1 MERQK
6 AFCSWSGGKESA
18 LAFDKALRFGIKIS
32 YLVNMTYEDGKRS
45 CSHGVI
51 SKLIKLQGEAMGIS
65 ILQRKT
71 SWESYEEEF
80 KETIFDLKRKGIQ
93 AGVFG
98 DIDLEEHRDWVERV
112 CKETEIQPI
121 LPLWGMERR
130 KLLLEF
136 IEKGFQAIVVAIHLD
151 FLDPTWLGR
160 KVDEKF
166 LSDLEEVKGIDLCGE
181 HGEYHTFVYDG
192 PIFRRPVRF
201 IIGKQSFNG
210 KYGFLELNH
219 FDFSGSVWGEI

>member
-1 MERQK
+1 
-6 AFCSWSGGKESA
+6 
-18 LAFDKALRFGIKIS
+18 
-32 YLVNMTYEDGKRS
+32 MTSEDGKRS
-45 CSHGVI
+45 RSHGVI
-51 SKLIKLQGEAMGIS
+51 SEIIKLQAEAMGIS

-71 SWESYEEEF
+71 RWESYEEEF

-98 DIDLEEHRDWVERV
+98 DIDLEEHRDWIERV
-112 CKETEIQPI
+112 CKKMEIQPI
-121 LPLWGMERR
+121 LPLWGMER
-130 KLLLEF
+130 KGLLLEF
-136 IEKGFQAIVVAIHLD
+136 IEKGFQAIVVAIDSD

-160 KVDEKF
+160 KIDEKF
-166 LSDLEEVKGIDLCGE
+166 LSNLEQVKGIDLCGE

-192 PIFRRPVRF
+192 PIFKRPVRF

-219 FDFSGSVWGEI
+219 FDFSCSVRGEI